1 MVIRDEAD
9 YADALVEVE
18 RLLEQEPLQETL
30 ESDRLLD
37 LSEAIEDYEAVY
49 WPITRTRL

>member
-9 YADALVEVE
+9 YASALKVE

-30 ESDRLLD
+30 ASDRLLD
-37 LSEAIEDYEAVY
+37 LSEAIEDYEAVH